1 MIIVTFNKPD
11 FEYDVHSLLKEF
23 FPKEDIQMYY
33 REPAN
38 FSESKN
44 LACTSHLIT
53 DDTEI
58 DFEGASHRF
67 EIRFIGGSD
76 EDVEAKESEA
86 YNTEVGMQNVCS
98 IDADAGKAAGENE
111 RIELLWSRGDE
122 PTSVYSFCETEGLDR
137 KEKKNVLKQ
146 ELYKMVSTGL
156 GRELPWGTLSGI
168 RPTKIAMKLLDEGAS
183 DDEVFRYMKD
193 VYLASDEKAQLSVD
207 IAKREKALLDK
218 VDYDNGYSLYIGIP
232 FCPSTCAYCSFTSYP
247 LGVWRK
253 SVDRYLDALEKEIDY
268 TAQKFYHKK
277 LNSIYIGGGTPTT
290 LEPYQLDRL
299 IRKIRC
305 SFDLKDCLEF
315 TVEAGRPDSITREKL
330 MALKKNGISRISVNP
345 QTMKQETL
353 DIIGRHHTVEDTI
366 ESFKLARE
374 LGFDNINMD
383 LIMGLPEESIDDVK
397 HTMEVIKELNPDN
410 VTIHSLA
417 IKRAARLTIFKDRYQ
432 DMQMVNT
439 QEHMSVCEKYCK
451 EIGLEPYY
459 LYRQKGMAGNMENVG
474 YAKAGKA
481 GVYNILIME
490 EKQTIV
496 ACGAGASTKRVWAEP
511 NPDGTHRIE
520 RCENVKDVGQY
531 IDRIDEMIERKQKL
545 FEETL

>member
-76 EDVEAKESEA
+76 EDVEAKENEA
-86 YNTEVGMQNVCS
+86 HNTE
-98 IDADAGKAAGENE
+98 ADAGKAAGEHE

-122 PTSVYSFCETEGLDR
+122 PASVYSFCETEGLDR

-168 RPTKIAMKLLDEGAS
+168 RPTKIAMKLLDEGAT

-305 SFDLKDCLEF
+305 SFDLKECLEF

>member
-76 EDVEAKESEA
+76 EDVEAKENEA
-86 YNTEVGMQNVCS
+86 HNTEAGVQNVCS
-98 IDADAGKAAGENE
+98 KEADAGKAAGEHE

-122 PTSVYSFCETEGLDR
+122 PASVYSFCETEGLDR

-545 FEETL
+545 FTAI

>member
-76 EDVEAKESEA
+76 EDVEAKENEA
-86 YNTEVGMQNVCS
+86 HNTEAGMQNVCS
-98 IDADAGKAAGENE
+98 KEADTGKAAGEHE

-122 PTSVYSFCETEGLDR
+122 PASVYSFCETEGLDR

-168 RPTKIAMKLLDEGAS
+168 RPTKIAMKLLDAGTS

-545 FEETL
+545 FEEK

>member
-76 EDVEAKESEA
+76 EDVEAKENEA
-86 YNTEVGMQNVCS
+86 HNTEAGMQNVCS
-98 IDADAGKAAGENE
+98 KEADAGKAAGEHE

-122 PTSVYSFCETEGLDR
+122 PASVYSFCETEGLDR

-193 VYLASDEKAQLSVD
+193 AYLASDEKAQLSVD

-410 VTIHSLA
+410 VTVHSLA